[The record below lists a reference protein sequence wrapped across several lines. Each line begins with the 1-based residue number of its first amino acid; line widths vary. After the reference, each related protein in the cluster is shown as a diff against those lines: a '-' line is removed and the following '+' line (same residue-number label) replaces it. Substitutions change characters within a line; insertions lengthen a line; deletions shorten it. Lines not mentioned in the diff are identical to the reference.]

1 MLFKNLLLALI
12 CALGIWIVLPTFF
25 PETDLFLQKKIK
37 LGLDLQGG
45 SSLVMKVDFD
55 EFLKEKMLSWRN
67 DLQTK
72 LHEKNYD
79 NAVRFAE
86 GKFLRIE
93 DFDKKMFHDAKLDKF
108 LDYFELLKE
117 LNAIILQPKYNYI
130 KIMKRDL
137 LSEAIS
143 NIRNRVDGMG
153 VNDISIQQYTDDK
166 LIIQMPNVENPEEI
180 NNIIGK
186 TAKMTLHVV
195 RDYRPAGSDD
205 KWQYQFDQFQVP
217 GKEGEMFYLL
227 GKRAEMDGSML
238 KNAKASFTGND
249 SRQPAVFFEFDAMG
263 TTKFASLTKQ
273 NVGKM
278 LAIVIDNQVV
288 TAPAIQESIVTGRG
302 MISGNFTMQEAH
314 NLAVVLRAG
323 VLPAKMEVV
332 EEKLIGPT
340 LGQEYID
347 KGVKSIVVSL
357 CIVITIIVAIY
368 KVFGVFA
375 AVGLIMNIVFILAA
389 MVWLKITL
397 TLPGIAGMV
406 LTIGMAVDSN
416 ILIFERIKEEMKGIG
431 ADLRAKSKAIERGF
445 KNAIATILD
454 ANITTLIAALV
465 LFICGVGPVRS
476 FAIAL
481 IVGIGI
487 SLFTAVVLTRA
498 MIECSIIKN

>member
-1 MLFKNLLLALI
+1 MSFKNVLLALI
-12 CALGIWIVLPTFF
+12 CVLGIWIVLPTFF
-25 PETDLFLQKKIK
+25 PEANLFFKRKIK

-55 EFLKEKMLSWRN
+55 GYLKEKMFSLRQ

-72 LHEKNYD
+72 LHAKKYENE
-79 NAVRFAE
+79 VRFAE

-93 DFDKKMFHDAKLDKF
+93 DFDKKMFHDAKLDRF
-108 LDYFELLKE
+108 LDYFELLSE
-117 LNAIILQPKYNYI
+117 SNALILQAKYNYL
-130 KIMKRDL
+130 KILKRDL
-137 LSEAIS
+137 LSEAIN

-153 VNDISIQQYTDDK
+153 VNEVSIHQYTEDK
-166 LIIQMPNVENPEEI
+166 IIIQMPNVENPEEI
-180 NNIIGK
+180 KNIIGK
-186 TAKMTLHVV
+186 TAKMTFHEV
-195 RDYRPAGSDD
+195 RDYRHEGADD
-205 KWQYQFDQFQVP
+205 DWKYQFDQFQTP
-217 GKEGEMFYLL
+217 NKEGKIIYLL
-227 GKRAEMDGSML
+227 SKRAEMDGSML
-238 KNAKASFTGND
+238 KSAKASFND
-249 SRQPAVFFEFDAMG
+249 NRQPAVFFEFDSMG
-263 TTKFASLTKQ
+263 ATKFASLTKQ

-278 LAIVIDNQVV
+278 IAIVVDKQVV
-288 TAPAIQESIVTGRG
+288 TAPSIQESIVTGRG

-340 LGQEYID
+340 LGQEYIN
-347 KGVKSIVVSL
+347 KGVRSIMVSL
-357 CIVITIIVAIY
+357 CIVIAIIVAIY
-368 KVFGVFA
+368 KLFGVFA

-498 MIECSIIKN
+498 MIECSARKS

>member
-1 MLFKNLLLALI
+1 MWLKNSLLVLI
-12 CALGIWIVLPTFF
+12 CALGIWIILPTFF
-25 PETDLFLQKKIK
+25 PENDLFFKRKIK

-45 SSLVMKVDFD
+45 SSLVMKIDFD
-55 EFLKEKMLSWRN
+55 GYLSETMLSWRH

-72 LHEKNYD
+72 LQEKNYD
-79 NAVRFAE
+79 NAIRFAE

-93 DFDKKMFHDAKLDKF
+93 GFDKKMLHDAKLDKVM
-108 LDYFELLKE
+108 DYFEILTE
-117 LNAIILQPKYNYI
+117 ENAITLQPKFNYI
-130 KIMKRDL
+130 KILKRDL
-137 LSEAIS
+137 LTDAIS

-153 VNDISIQQYTDDK
+153 VNEVAIQQYADDK
-166 LIIQMPNVENPEEI
+166 IIIQMPNVENPEEVK
-180 NNIIGK
+180 NIIGK
-186 TAKMTLHVV
+186 TAKMTFHVV
-195 RDYRPAGSDD
+195 RDHRNIGSDD
-205 KWQYQFDQFQVP
+205 EWQYQFDQFQV
-217 GKEGEMFYLL
+217 KDKDEKHIYLL
-227 GKRAEMDGSML
+227 NKRVEMDGSVL
-238 KNAKASFTGND
+238 KSAKASFTEQN
-249 SRQPAVFFEFDAMG
+249 RQPAVFFEFDAIG
-263 TTKFASLTKQ
+263 TSKFASLTKQ

-288 TAPAIQESIVTGRG
+288 TAPAIQEAILSGRG

-347 KGVKSIVVSL
+347 KGVKSILISL
-357 CIVITIIVAIY
+357 SIVILIIVAIY
-368 KVFGVFA
+368 KLFGVFA
-375 AVGLIMNIVFILAA
+375 AIGLIMNIVFILAA
-389 MVWLKITL
+389 MIWMRITL

-416 ILIFERIKEEMKGIG
+416 ILIFERIKEEIKGINL
-431 ADLRAKSKAIERGF
+431 DLRAKSKAIERGF

-454 ANITTLIAALV
+454 ANITTLLAALV

-476 FAIAL
+476 FAITL

-498 MIECSIIKN
+498 MIECSIKKN